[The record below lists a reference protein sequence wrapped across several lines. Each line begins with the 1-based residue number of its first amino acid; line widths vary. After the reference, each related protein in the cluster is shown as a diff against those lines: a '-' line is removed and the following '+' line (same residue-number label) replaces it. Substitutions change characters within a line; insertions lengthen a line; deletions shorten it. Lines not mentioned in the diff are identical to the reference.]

1 MQSTERYKEI
11 QRVHGYQT
19 VHTCSNTY
27 MSHICHIYVVFVDF
41 QLHLKTASILV
52 VSCGRQGHWMEME
65 ILKKGAS
72 DEMDM
77 RRLSSEIQVHHGV
90 SK

>member
-1 MQSTERYKEI
+1 MS
-11 QRVHGYQT
+11 
-19 VHTCSNTY
+19 Y
-27 MSHICHIYVVFVDF
+27 MLCIAMVFVDF

-52 VSCGRQGHWMEME
+52 LSCGRQGHWMEME

-77 RRLSSEIQVHHGV
+77 RRLSSEIQGHHGV